1 LHSFNQVLMHVSVKT
16 ATQAVDAVDGVLWSI
31 GPKDIAR
38 FDGQMWER
46 IHNDDNLRIEEPKSD
61 GWEG

>member
-1 LHSFNQVLMHVSVKT
+1 
-16 ATQAVDAVDGVLWSI
+16 VDGVLWSI

-38 FDGQMWER
+38 FDGQAWVR
-46 IHNDDNLRIEEPKSD
+46 IHDPDNPRIEEPKSD